1 MSVARMTVKYS
12 AAGAMTALY
21 GLVIYQKGIKKQ
33 EQTPVGPFKVAGTA
47 AAMIALT
54 WAATLL

>member
-1 MSVARMTVKYS
+1 MTLKYS

-33 EQTPVGPFKVAGTA
+33 EQTPLDPYKVAGTA
-47 AAMIALT
+47 AVLIALT
-54 WAATLL
+54 WTATLL

>member
-1 MSVARMTVKYS
+1 MGVARMTLKYS

-33 EQTPVGPFKVAGTA
+33 EQTPLDPYKVAGTA
-47 AAMIALT
+47 AVLIALT
-54 WAATLL
+54 WTATLL